1 MTITRGAAITFR
13 LNGQIIHE
21 GGGKIELRL
30 RKNEEYKLSWE
41 ITGKP
46 DSRYTIS
53 VSPPISL
60 EFSVDDILEKSGKKI
75 HVLHFET

>member
-41 ITGKP
+41 IKGKP
-46 DSRYTIS
+46 GSRYTIS
-53 VSPPISL
+53 VSPPLGL
-60 EFSVDDILEKSGKKI
+60 EFFVRGLVDESGRMEHDLLI
-75 HVLHFET
+75 